1 MSYMPRN
8 AATTVTWGDLVD
20 EFDRWEAAGRIA
32 AFWWRDDD
40 AVAPTAAL
48 SELLDLAGSVPL
60 GLAVIPGLVRPE
72 LAAVLRGADG
82 VTLLQHGWLHVNR
95 APAGKKSEYPSGRAA
110 AEVTAEIA
118 AGRARLGA
126 LFGSRAVPVFVPP
139 WNRMATELVSAA
151 AEAGMVAL
159 SAMAAGKTE
168 TGSSP
173 LRLPTRHVHLD
184 LTAWKGDRPESA
196 APIGILTH
204 HLIMDRATAEF
215 MRRLIEV
222 AASHRAV
229 RWQSPAEAGA

>member
-1 MSYMPRN
+1 
-8 AATTVTWGDLVD
+8 
-20 EFDRWEAAGRIA
+20 
-32 AFWWRDDD
+32 
-40 AVAPTAAL
+40 
-48 SELLDLAGSVPL
+48 
-60 GLAVIPGLVRPE
+60 
-72 LAAVLRGADG
+72 
-82 VTLLQHGWLHVNR
+82 
-95 APAGKKSEYPSGRAA
+95 
-110 AEVTAEIA
+110 
-118 AGRARLGA
+118 
-126 LFGSRAVPVFVPP
+126 
-139 WNRMATELVSAA
+139 MATELVSAA

-184 LTAWKGDRPESA
+184 LTAWKGDRGFIGTEAALSILIGRLHQTRSAPESA